1 MAEKDTLL
9 SKTASFYDE
18 NPETDDGLSV
28 FPISHSKLI
37 SKKSEIKHTSPFSF
51 SVRKSLPYLLV
62 HKEKTF
68 QQKLFTLIDAKK
80 MSDVEACKRSNV
92 SKKVF
97 SDIRSNINYQP
108 NKKTAVAFCIGLKLN
123 MKETED
129 LLRRAG
135 YSLSNSISF
144 DIVIKYCI
152 NEKTYDIMRVNEL
165 LYEHHLP
172 LIGKLLR

>member
-1 MAEKDTLL
+1 
-9 SKTASFYDE
+9 
-18 NPETDDGLSV
+18 
-28 FPISHSKLI
+28 
-37 SKKSEIKHTSPFSF
+37 
-51 SVRKSLPYLLV
+51 
-62 HKEKTF
+62 
-68 QQKLFTLIDAKK
+68 
-80 MSDVEACKRSNV
+80 MSDVDAYKRSNV

-152 NEKTYDIMRVNEL
+152 NEKIYDIMRVNEL

>member
-68 QQKLFTLIDAKK
+68 QQKLFTLID
-80 MSDVEACKRSNV
+80 
-92 SKKVF
+92 SKKCPMSTLTNGLTF
-97 SDIRSNINYQP
+97 QRKFFPISAATSIINPIR
-108 NKKTAVAFCIGLKLN
+108 K
-123 MKETED
+123 
-129 LLRRAG
+129 
-135 YSLSNSISF
+135 
-144 DIVIKYCI
+144 
-152 NEKTYDIMRVNEL
+152 
-165 LYEHHLP
+165 LP
-172 LIGKLLR
+172 LPSASV

>member
-18 NPETDDGLSV
+18 KPETDDVLSV

-68 QQKLFTLIDAKK
+68 QQKLFALID
-80 MSDVEACKRSNV
+80 EKRYPISKHINV
-92 SKKVF
+92 LTFQRKFFPISVTT
-97 SDIRSNINYQP
+97 SIINPIR
-108 NKKTAVAFCIGLKLN
+108 K
-123 MKETED
+123 
-129 LLRRAG
+129 
-135 YSLSNSISF
+135 
-144 DIVIKYCI
+144 
-152 NEKTYDIMRVNEL
+152 
-165 LYEHHLP
+165 LP
-172 LIGKLLR
+172 LPSASV